1 MSNYQ
6 SFFPVAPKKE
16 VDGPSGLRNV
26 EPRVDPSPGRKVRE
40 RDDRVRRKP
49 SAPPPPLKEP
59 PRPDLN
65 AGVQEP
71 VKQEKKSFN
80 DVNPPKKLVEPEK
93 VENQPVVPV
102 PADTATKKEETVIKQ
117 LAKEQ
122 REQKEILDEQ
132 RKLIDDMKGSKNANV
147 GEKVVVLPETREEVA
162 IDALKSQL
170 KELSD
175 LKKEIKQA
183 GEAAAPVQ
191 NAPPPSEAPKV
202 AVKGLPETYVLA
214 KRSPE
219 VVSEAQ
225 KDNSS
230 LPSEKKEVGAEEN
243 CPVPEGCPLEEG
255 QKEDR
260 GLWSLISF
268 ERSKI
273 KRGKV
278 HRLCANVTIFSS
290 LDSSIYFI
298 SWFSFLCFF
307 WTVWFDRLLK
317 DFSWLLFCG
326 LKP

>member
-1 MSNYQ
+1 MSNCQ
-6 SFFPVAPKKE
+6 FLFFPVAPKKE
-16 VDGPSGLRNV
+16 VDGPSGVRNV

-49 SAPPPPLKEP
+49 SAPPPPPPKEP
-59 PRPDLN
+59 PRPEVLN
-65 AGVQEP
+65 AGVGEP
-71 VKQEKKSFN
+71 AKQDKKSFN

-147 GEKVVVLPETREEVA
+147 GEKVVAVPETREEVA

-202 AVKGLPETYVLA
+202 AVKGLPEPYVLA

-219 VVSEAQ
+219 AVPEVR

-230 LPSEKKEVGAEEN
+230 LPSEKKEGVREVGAEEN
-243 CPVPEGCPLEEG
+243 CPVPEGCPVEEG

-260 GLWSLISF
+260 GL
-268 ERSKI
+268 
-273 KRGKV
+273 
-278 HRLCANVTIFSS
+278 
-290 LDSSIYFI
+290 
-298 SWFSFLCFF
+298 
-307 WTVWFDRLLK
+307 
-317 DFSWLLFCG
+317 
-326 LKP
+326 